1 MSESVVIVRGVAAPG
16 TVITR
21 VVPFW
26 FDEHVVTDSV
36 GRWSFVVGLGPGENT
51 LTFRVADDVSTTQ
64 TLTLHYL
71 PS

>member
-21 VVPFW
+21 VIPFW
-26 FDEHVVTDSV
+26 FDEHVVADAV
-36 GRWSFVVGLGPGENT
+36 GRWSFAVALNAGENT
-51 LTFRVADDVSTTQ
+51 LTFRVADDDSTAQ

>member
-1 MSESVVIVRGVAAPG
+1 VSEPLVIVRGVAAAG
-16 TVITR
+16 SVITR

-26 FDEHVVTDSV
+26 FDDHVVADSA
-36 GRWSFVVGLGPGENT
+36 GRWSFAVALSAGENA
-51 LTFRVADDVSTTQ
+51 LTFRVADDDSTAQ